1 MREEWADCGRRAGR
15 WRWPWWRGAALGA
28 VLVIGATAAWGCRSD
43 GSDVGRVSRGLDA
56 GAEAVAFVLDRRE
69 DAG

>member
-1 MREEWADCGRRAGR
+1 VALALV
-15 WRWPWWRGAALGA
+15 RGAGLGA

-56 GAEAVAFVLDRRE
+56 GAEAVAFVLDRRG